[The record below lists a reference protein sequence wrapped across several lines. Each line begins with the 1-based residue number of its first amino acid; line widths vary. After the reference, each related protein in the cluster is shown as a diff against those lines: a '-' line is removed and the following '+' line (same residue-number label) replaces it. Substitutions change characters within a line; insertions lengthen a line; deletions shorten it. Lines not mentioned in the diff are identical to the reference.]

1 MSTNDGGTWLFTD
14 LSEARSLTQSQLDD
28 MLGDSGTII
37 PSDLTRPAHWPELEE
52 VAASPRPAVAPP
64 PDDTPKPMASVL
76 TSDGERVLACALSLI
91 QATATVRDLL
101 ERQHNQMTQEGRDEV
116 SALLHQV
123 DRRTAALAD
132 AVATTGT
139 PDQSVVAQAEEDRR
153 GFVASFR
160 KACDALLAE
169 ERLGKQAAVSA
180 FIFAGAAFGS
190 AIGLALG
197 SVLTGPVYPLVIA
210 GGAVG
215 VKIGSILADQE
226 KLGPTAGKEMDEAR
240 KASTSEDD

>member
-1 MSTNDGGTWLFTD
+1 
-14 LSEARSLTQSQLDD
+14 
-28 MLGDSGTII
+28 
-37 PSDLTRPAHWPELEE
+37 
-52 VAASPRPAVAPP
+52 
-64 PDDTPKPMASVL
+64 MASVL

-160 KACDALLAE
+160 KACDALLAV